1 MLTANYT
8 FVAMGKED
16 FATEDTETIEKKKT
30 WL

>member
-16 FATEDTETIEKKKT
+16 FTTEGTDTIEKRKT
-30 WL
+30 WP